1 MRSNCEWL
9 NGSGSR
15 MSATRKS
22 MLTPRAVALCRASEI
37 IACERSNAVTCAPAC
52 ANLHEYGPEPQPSSK
67 TLDPTMSPMIFS
79 TAGRSMLSENESSA
93 EVKRSNASP
102 HAFQVLL
109 TSSVIAK
116 QPKQGEEERRRNEN
130 ARFFLCSSAPLLPHL
145 SGNRIT
151 LFDSSALPW

>member
-116 QPKQGEEERRRNEN
+116 QPKQRRRGEEEKRKRSV
-130 ARFFLCSSAPLLPHL
+130 LPLLL
-145 SGNRIT
+145 CA
-151 LFDSSALPW
+151 SATPPLRQPNYSIR